1 MSRITS
7 VAFIITLSA
16 SFSVIADDTAP
27 AAATF
32 AVAGKENVVISKNG
46 SRPWLTGP
54 EANFTGTVRVEP
66 LFTQP
71 QSPART
77 TIGHVNFEP
86 GARSAWHTHPLG
98 QTLVIT
104 SGSGWTQEWGGERK
118 TVHAGDVIH
127 CPPGVKHWHGATA
140 TTGMSHLAIQES
152 TPEGKNV
159 EWMEKVSSQQYNPEL

>member
-7 VAFIITLSA
+7 ASFFLTLAA
-16 SFSVIADDTAP
+16 SFSTL
-27 AAATF
+27 AANSDISY
-32 AVAGKENVVISKNG
+32 AVSAKPVKENVIISKNG
-46 SRPWLTGP
+46 SRPWVTGA
-54 EANFTGTVRVEP
+54 ESNFTGTVRIEP

-71 QSPART
+71 KSPVRT
-77 TIGHVNFEP
+77 TVGHVNFEP

-118 TVHAGDVIH
+118 TVHAGDIIH

-140 TTGMSHLAIQES
+140 STGMSHLAIQEG

-159 EWMEKVSSQQYNPEL
+159 EWMEKVSDQQYSNES

>member
-7 VAFIITLSA
+7 ASIMLTLAA
-16 SFSVIADDTAP
+16 SFSVMADNSDITHALSAEP
-27 AAATF
+27 I
-32 AVAGKENVVISKNG
+32 KEKVSISKNG
-46 SRPWLTGP
+46 SRPWITGS

-71 QSPART
+71 QSPVRT
-77 TIGHVNFEP
+77 TVGHVNFEP

-118 TVHAGDVIH
+118 TVHAGDIIH

-140 TTGMSHLAIQES
+140 TTGMSHLAIQEG

-159 EWMEKVSSQQYNPEL
+159 EWMEKVSAQQYNNES

>member
-7 VAFIITLSA
+7 AAMLITVMASA
-16 SFSVIADDTAP
+16 SAMADNNPSSQDVDNK
-27 AAATF
+27 
-32 AVAGKENVVISKNG
+32 AVTEKVSISKNG
-46 SRPWLTGP
+46 SRPWLKGP
-54 EANFTGTVRVEP
+54 EQNFTGTVRVEP

-71 QSPART
+71 QSPVRT
-77 TIGHVNFEP
+77 TVGQVNFEP
-86 GARSAWHTHPLG
+86 GARSAWHTHPFG

-118 TVHAGDVIH
+118 TIHAGDIIH

-140 TTGMSHLAIQES
+140 TTGMTHLAIQEG

-159 EWMEKVSSQQYNPEL
+159 EWMEKVTDQQYNREL

>member
-1 MSRITS
+1 MFRMTSAAFLIT
-7 VAFIITLSA
+7 ITA
-16 SFSVIADDTAP
+16 SFSVLADNTAP
-27 AAATF
+27 SQATS
-32 AVAGKENVVISKNG
+32 AVAAKEKVIISKNG
-46 SRPWLTGP
+46 SRPWLQGP

-71 QSPART
+71 QSPVRT
-77 TIGHVNFEP
+77 TVGHVNFEP
-86 GARSAWHTHPLG
+86 AARSAWHTHPLG

-118 TVHAGDVIH
+118 TVHAGDIIH

-140 TTGMSHLAIQES
+140 TTGMSHLAIQEG

-159 EWMEKVSSQQYNPEL
+159 EWMEKVSDQQYNREL